1 MNYGVVHHKSLNS
14 KLAAKWE
21 LLLLELGARGQ
32 VTSEKEEG
40 RSRYGNS
47 IYLIESEAKK
57 IAAKILIEEQTLNRN
72 SYTKDLVPRDACW
85 GSVVSLN
92 FDTSWFSTKPPRVMR
107 SPQIGYDSIR
117 TPELRRMYGFHL
129 ARFLE
134 RSPIRVWH
142 PNGCVSH
149 PKSLRLGI
157 REFGLQID
165 SINEAFQ
172 RVKAYERRLK
182 LTTNFDNIFKTGQSS
197 LDGDAIQFSQTNK
210 SKFPLS
216 WVAEMLYR
224 PVVFAGVGM
233 SSDEIGLW
241 WLMVQRARNWARIPE
256 SERPQAGILIGPD
269 TDNRIVD
276 RDFWKTNPF
285 GIIPIFCNDWEEGW
299 QMVLKWGQ
307 HCGRVHN

>member
-1 MNYGVVHHKSLNS
+1 MLKPCLVLGSGFHKHVLSRTIKTSPLSDWNFLINSVSMNYGVVHHKSLNS

-165 SINEAFQ
+165 SINEPAKFLNT
-172 RVKAYERRLK
+172 A
-182 LTTNFDNIFKTGQSS
+182 
-197 LDGDAIQFSQTNK
+197 SQ
-210 SKFPLS
+210 
-216 WVAEMLYR
+216 
-224 PVVFAGVGM
+224 
-233 SSDEIGLW
+233 
-241 WLMVQRARNWARIPE
+241 
-256 SERPQAGILIGPD
+256 
-269 TDNRIVD
+269 
-276 RDFWKTNPF
+276 
-285 GIIPIFCNDWEEGW
+285 C
-299 QMVLKWGQ
+299 
-307 HCGRVHN
+307 